1 MPLLSQIQLSG
12 FRGRLLIVLATI
24 IVYPVLFLLFQ
35 PLIGNSALAFSFVAM
50 VLISFMAGW
59 RLSII
64 APLSIITQNFFLFSL
79 VGMEPFLVLNI
90 DFSPVLVLITTFSS
104 GWVGDIVRKM
114 QAQTE
119 ALRRERDALAFEA
132 AERER
137 IEAELVQ
144 AKEAA
149 EFADQAKSSFLA
161 QMSHELRTPLTAVIG
176 YSELLQR
183 MVEIRGQGDLA
194 PDLEAI
200 TNAGKNLLAL
210 IESLLD
216 IAKEADQIKFQPQHF
231 VLSPLI
237 NDIAETM
244 RPLAMKKTNTL
255 VVYCAPDIGF
265 VYTDPDRIRQIL
277 VHLLSNAAQFT
288 EQGKIT
294 LTITLEVFEGTTW
307 VVMRVFDT
315 GVGLTETQMGQ
326 LFQPFTPVD
335 GIPSHSD
342 ATTGLGLALSQRIC
356 QRMGGHISVTSE
368 VGRGSIFTVRI
379 PAVSDDESATE
390 TVSSS
395 ATPGNVSYHQ
405 ENVEST
411 YMTMFEQSEKPHGSD
426 FTR

>member
-1 MPLLSQIQLSG
+1 MPSLSQIRLSE
-12 FRGRLLIVLATI
+12 FRGRLLVVIATI
-24 IVYPVLFLLFQ
+24 IAYPVLFLLFQ
-35 PLIGNSALAFSFVAM
+35 PLIGNSVLAFSFVAM

-90 DFSPVLVLITTFSS
+90 DFSPILVLITTFSS
-104 GWVGDIVRKM
+104 GWVGDIFRKM
-114 QAQTE
+114 QAQTA
-119 ALRRERDALAFEA
+119 ALLRERDALALEA

-183 MVEIRGQGDLA
+183 MVEIRGQKDLA

-200 TNAGKNLLAL
+200 TNAGKNLLVL

-216 IAKEADQIKFQPQHF
+216 VAKEADQIEFEPQHF
-231 VLSPLI
+231 VLTPLI

-244 RPLAMKKTNTL
+244 RPLAIKKSNTL
-255 VVYCAPDIGF
+255 VVYCAPDVGF
-265 VYTDPDRIRQIL
+265 VYTDPDRVRQIL
-277 VHLLSNAAQFT
+277 VHLLSNAAKFT

-315 GVGLTETQMGQ
+315 GIGMTEAQIKQ

-356 QRMGGHISVTSE
+356 QRMGGHINVTSE

-379 PAVSDDESATE
+379 PAVWDQNETE
-390 TVSSS
+390 AESSS
-395 ATPGNVSYHQ
+395 HSDVSYHQ
-405 ENVEST
+405 GNIEGT
-411 YMTMFEQSEKPHGSD
+411 YMTMFTQSEKNHGSD

>member
-1 MPLLSQIQLSG
+1 MPLLSQIRLSE
-12 FRGRLLIVLATI
+12 FRGRLLVILAVT
-24 IVYPVLFLLFQ
+24 IVYPVLFLLFE
-35 PLIGNSALAFSFVAM
+35 PLIGNSVLAFSFTAM
-50 VLISFMAGW
+50 IIIGFMAGW
-59 RLSII
+59 RFSIV
-64 APLSIITQNFFLFSL
+64 APLIVVAENVFLFRL
-79 VGMEPFLVLNI
+79 AGIEQFVILNI
-90 DFSPVLVLITTFSS
+90 EFAPIIVLILTFIS
-104 GWVGDIVRKM
+104 GWVGDIFRKM
-114 QAQTE
+114 QMQTA
-119 ALRRERDALAFEA
+119 ALLRERDALALEA

-183 MVEIRGQGDLA
+183 MVEIRGQKDLV

-200 TNAGKNLLAL
+200 TNAGKNLLVL

-216 IAKEADQIKFQPQHF
+216 VAKEADQIEFEPQHF
-231 VLSPLI
+231 VLTPLI

-244 RPLAMKKTNTL
+244 RPLAIKKSNTL
-255 VVYCAPDIGF
+255 VVYCAPDVGF
-265 VYTDPDRIRQIL
+265 VYTDPDRVRQIL
-277 VHLLSNAAQFT
+277 VHLLSNAAKFT

-307 VVMRVFDT
+307 VVIRVFDT
-315 GVGLTETQMGQ
+315 GIGMTEAQIKQ

-356 QRMGGHISVTSE
+356 QRMGGHINVTSE

-379 PAVSDDESATE
+379 PAVWDQNETE
-390 TVSSS
+390 TESSS
-395 ATPGNVSYHQ
+395 RNDVSYHQ
-405 ENVEST
+405 GNIEGT
-411 YMTMFEQSEKPHGSD
+411 YMTMFAQSEKNHGSD